1 MKTTRF
7 LLMLP
12 VFYCFPATGQ
22 IVSFYRENMTFEL
35 DSAHMEAKG
44 DLYFRNNSPEPVDK
58 TFFFPVDCHGQSIKV
73 DSITVFD
80 VNKNS
85 YIKPIKRNLAGI
97 LFNMKFASKEEKRL
111 KIQYFQDHDG
121 KTTGYIVTKIKY
133 WNEPLAQGTY
143 KLIVNYPK
151 FVIDSTTITPTE
163 TKTEDGKTVLIW
175 RKTNFMPEKEL
186 CIYFH

>member
-1 MKTTRF
+1 MKITRF
-7 LLMLP
+7 LLILP
-12 VFYCFPATGQ
+12 VFYCLSSIGQ
-22 IVSFYRENMTFEL
+22 VVTFYRENMTFQL
-35 DSAHMEAKG
+35 DSSHMEAKG

-58 TFFFPVDCHGQSIKV
+58 SFFFPVDCHGQSIKV

-80 VNKNS
+80 VTKNG
-85 YIKPIKRNLAGI
+85 YIKPAKRNLAGI
-97 LFNMKFASKEEKRL
+97 LFTMNFAPKEEKRL
-111 KIQYFQDHDG
+111 KIHYFQDHDG

-151 FVIDSTTITPTE
+151 FVIDSTTFKPTE
-163 TKTEDGKTVLIW
+163 TLKEEGKTILIW
-175 RKTNFMPEKEL
+175 RKSNFLPDKEL